1 MHDTN
6 DRPLLSTRAA
16 ELFIATFF
24 IIIFGITA
32 WGSWEIG
39 ARWTA
44 SGPGAGSFPFYTSMF
59 VVVCSALIFLF
70 GARNKE
76 AAAST
81 YVTAHQFKQ
90 VLKVLIPSAV
100 YAAFIGFIGIYVSS
114 IIFIAAFMMWLGKY
128 HFIKA
133 AVVSISVSVVFFLL
147 FEVWFH
153 VPLPKGPVE
162 AMLGL
167 N

>member
-1 MHDTN
+1 M
-6 DRPLLSTRAA
+6 LSTRTA
-16 ELFIATFF
+16 ELGVAVFF
-24 IIIFGITA
+24 IILFGITA

-39 ARWTA
+39 AGWTS

-59 VVVCSALIFLF
+59 VIVCSALVFLF

-81 YVTAHQFKQ
+81 YVTTHQFKQ

-100 YAAFIGFIGIYVSS
+100 YAAVIGFIGIYVSS

-128 HFIKA
+128 HFVK
-133 AVVSISVSVVFFLL
+133 AVVVSVCVSVAFFLL
-147 FEVWFH
+147 FEIWFH
-153 VPLPKGPVE
+153 VPLPKGPIE
-162 AMLGL
+162 AVLGL